1 MVGLTPK
8 QKEDV
13 NFAVLEYLMK
23 TSYDQSAK
31 VFAEEAKVDY
41 EGYLK
46 ASTSPP

>member
-13 NFAVLEYLMK
+13 NFAILEYMMK
-23 TSYDQSAK
+23 NQFDQSVK
-31 VFAEEAKVDY
+31 IFTEEAGVDY
-41 EGYLK
+41 DEYMK